1 MRNEKLIENIQ
12 NPMNIGKAEI
22 ADMRI
27 SLQAFPYFTSM
38 QLLYAKGLYNTD
50 SISYNSQLRK
60 AAAYVGN
67 RKLLFKLIT
76 ENVKVAEEI
85 IEKPTA
91 EKEMVK
97 IEQKPETATPEKE
110 LEIGKPLQFNENETH
125 SFAEWLALTNAK
137 KIDRN
142 KGVKENNLI
151 DKFIDTQPSISN
163 LKREEFFSPAK
174 SAEESLIE
182 NDEIVTETLARVYLE
197 QEHFDKAISAY
208 EKLSLKYPQKNSFF
222 ANQIK
227 LIYDLK
233 QK

>member
-12 NPMNIGKAEI
+12 NPMTIGKAEI

-38 QLLYAKGLYNTD
+38 QLLYTKGLYNTD

-60 AAAYVGN
+60 AAAYSGN

-97 IEQKPETATPEKE
+97 IEQKPETATPQKE
-110 LEIGKPLQFNENETH
+110 LEIGKPLEFTENETH
-125 SFAEWLALTNAK
+125 SFAEWLALTKAK
-137 KIDRN
+137 KIDR
-142 KGVKENNLI
+142 KQQSSENLI
-151 DKFIDTQPSISN
+151 DKFIEQEPRISKP
-163 LKREEFFSPAK
+163 KREEFFSPVQ
-174 SAEESLIE
+174 SAEQSLIE

-233 QK
+233 EK

>member
-85 IEKPTA
+85 IKKPTA

-97 IEQKPETATPEKE
+97 LKQKPETANQEKE
-110 LEIGKPLQFNENETH
+110 LEIGKPLEFTENETH
-125 SFAEWLALTNAK
+125 SFAEWLALTKAK
-137 KIDRN
+137 KIDR
-142 KGVKENNLI
+142 KQQSSENLI
-151 DKFIDTQPSISN
+151 DKFIEQEPRISKP
-163 LKREEFFSPAK
+163 KREEFFSPVQ
-174 SAEESLIE
+174 SAEQSLIE

-233 QK
+233 EK

>member
-27 SLQAFPYFTSM
+27 SLAAFPYFTTM
-38 QLLYAKGLYNTD
+38 QLLYTKGFYNTD

-110 LEIGKPLQFNENETH
+110 LEIGKPLEFTENETH
-125 SFAEWLALTNAK
+125 SFAEWLALTKAK
-137 KIDRN
+137 KIDR
-142 KGVKENNLI
+142 KQQSSENLI
-151 DKFIDTQPSISN
+151 DKFIEQEPRISK
-163 LKREEFFSPAK
+163 LKREEFFSPVQ
-174 SAEESLIE
+174 SAEQSLIE

-233 QK
+233 EK

>member
-12 NPMNIGKAEI
+12 NPMNIGKVEI

-110 LEIGKPLQFNENETH
+110 LEIGKPLEFTENETH
-125 SFAEWLALTNAK
+125 SFAEWLALTKAK
-137 KIDRN
+137 KIDR
-142 KGVKENNLI
+142 KQQSSENLI
-151 DKFIDTQPSISN
+151 DKFIEQEPRISKP
-163 LKREEFFSPAK
+163 KREEFFSPVQ
-174 SAEESLIE
+174 SAEQSLIE

-233 QK
+233 EK

>member
-110 LEIGKPLQFNENETH
+110 LEIGKPLEFTENETH
-125 SFAEWLALTNAK
+125 SFAEWLALTKAK
-137 KIDRN
+137 KIDR
-142 KGVKENNLI
+142 KQQSSENLI
-151 DKFIDTQPSISN
+151 DKFIEQEPRISKP
-163 LKREEFFSPAK
+163 KREEFFSPVQ
-174 SAEESLIE
+174 SAEQSLIE

>member
-110 LEIGKPLQFNENETH
+110 LEIGKPLEFTENETH
-125 SFAEWLALTNAK
+125 SFAEWLALTKAK
-137 KIDRN
+137 KIDR
-142 KGVKENNLI
+142 KQQSSENLI
-151 DKFIDTQPSISN
+151 DKFIEQEPRISKP
-163 LKREEFFSPAK
+163 KREEFFSPVQ
-174 SAEESLIE
+174 SAEQSLIE

-233 QK
+233 EK

>member
-110 LEIGKPLQFNENETH
+110 LEIGKPLEFTENETH
-125 SFAEWLALTNAK
+125 SFAEWLALTKAK
-137 KIDRN
+137 KIDR
-142 KGVKENNLI
+142 KQQSSENLI
-151 DKFIDTQPSISN
+151 DKFIEQEPRISK
-163 LKREEFFSPAK
+163 LKREEFFSPVQ
-174 SAEESLIE
+174 SAEQSLIE

>member
-27 SLQAFPYFTSM
+27 SLQTFPYFTSM

-110 LEIGKPLQFNENETH
+110 LEIGKPLEFTENETH
-125 SFAEWLALTNAK
+125 SFAEWLALTKAK
-137 KIDRN
+137 KIDR
-142 KGVKENNLI
+142 KQQSSENLI
-151 DKFIDTQPSISN
+151 DKFIEQEPRISK
-163 LKREEFFSPAK
+163 LKREEFFSPVQ
-174 SAEESLIE
+174 SAEQSLIE

-233 QK
+233 EK

>member
-110 LEIGKPLQFNENETH
+110 LEIGKPLEFTENETH
-125 SFAEWLALTNAK
+125 SFAEWLALTKAK
-137 KIDRN
+137 KIDR
-142 KGVKENNLI
+142 KQQSSENLI
-151 DKFIDTQPSISN
+151 DKFIEQEPRISK
-163 LKREEFFSPAK
+163 LKREEFFSPVQ
-174 SAEESLIE
+174 SAEQSLIE

-233 QK
+233 EK